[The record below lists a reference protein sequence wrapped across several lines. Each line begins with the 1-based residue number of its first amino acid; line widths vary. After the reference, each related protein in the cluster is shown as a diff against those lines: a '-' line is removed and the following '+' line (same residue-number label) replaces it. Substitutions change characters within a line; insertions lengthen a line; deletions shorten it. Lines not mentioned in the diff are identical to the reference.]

1 MNFRLAGASVR
12 GVFGVSPSCFSFFW
26 GVGGVRIEW
35 LYFWC
40 RCCFSGLANLISS
53 FHILQKKTIKY
64 WCIFQL
70 KRHYFGIKLLYI
82 FGRSRRRKK
91 KTSLVEQSNVACV
104 I

>member
-26 GVGGVRIEW
+26 GVGGIRIEW

-40 RCCFSGLANLISS
+40 RWCFSGLANLISS
-53 FHILQKKTIKY
+53 FHILQKENKY

-82 FGRSRRRKK
+82 FGRSRRRKNM
-91 KTSLVEQSNVACV
+91 SLVDQSNVVSV